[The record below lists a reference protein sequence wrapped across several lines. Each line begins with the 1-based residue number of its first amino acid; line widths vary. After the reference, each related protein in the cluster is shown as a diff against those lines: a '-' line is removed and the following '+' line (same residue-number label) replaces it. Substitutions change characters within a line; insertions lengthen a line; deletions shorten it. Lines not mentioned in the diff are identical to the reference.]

1 MAHTTFYQSALWND
15 LGNWPTFEE
24 KEIKKKKKKWEND
37 DSETKEKLAFPAMLI
52 SLIKFSTNISE
63 FTPYTDTAIA
73 NRSR

>member
-1 MAHTTFYQSALWND
+1 MTQEID
-15 LGNWPTFEE
+15 LPL
-24 KEIKKKKKKWEND
+24 KKKRLKKKKKWEND

-73 NRSR
+73 NGSR

>member
-24 KEIKKKKKKWEND
+24 KEIKKKKKWEND

-73 NRSR
+73 NGSR